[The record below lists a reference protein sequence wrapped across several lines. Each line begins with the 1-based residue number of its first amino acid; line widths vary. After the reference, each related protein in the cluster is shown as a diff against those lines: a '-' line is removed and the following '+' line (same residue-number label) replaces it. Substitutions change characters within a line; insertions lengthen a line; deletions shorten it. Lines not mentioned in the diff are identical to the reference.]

1 MVGYAYHGERLH
13 MTASANLRHTILT
26 ERANTRMDIADASL
40 LFREK
45 ILAMDKNW
53 RPATKRTR
61 LVGLQAR

>member
-1 MVGYAYHGERLH
+1 
-13 MTASANLRHTILT
+13 MTASANLRHTIMT
-26 ERANTRMDIADASL
+26 NRANTRMDIEEAKL

-53 RPATKRTR
+53 RPATTRTR